1 MRTAAAAGVGYTA
14 LSKASGRSVLDL
26 AAEATRAA
34 AADAGLPLSEAALV
48 VSFSVL
54 NDSVSSEAVAA
65 ARALARLRFVMDFQ
79 QGGQSPSFMMHRA
92 TMAVPQGY

>member
-34 AADAGLPLSEAALV
+34 AEDAGLPLSEVDGV

-54 NDSVSSEAVAA
+54 NDSVSSEAVATTL
-65 ARALARLRFVMDFQ
+65 ALPQLRFVMDFQ
-79 QGGQSPSFMMHRA
+79 QGGQSPPS
-92 TMAVPQGY
+92 

>member
-34 AADAGLPLSEAALV
+34 AEDAGLPLSEVDGV

-54 NDSVSSEAVAA
+54 NDSVSSA
-65 ARALARLRFVMDFQ
+65 
-79 QGGQSPSFMMHRA
+79 GGGRRRSHSPSCASSWTSSRA
-92 TMAVPQGY
+92 ASRRRS